1 MVFKATHRETGETV
15 AIKCIKNVEPKKY
28 DIREVTLLKELHHPN
43 IMELRDE
50 YKEKTPNCS
59 SML

>member
-28 DIREVTLLKELHHPN
+28 HIQEVTLLKELHHPN
-43 IMELRDE
+43 CIELRDE
-50 YKEKTPNCS
+50 YKEKTPNLS
-59 SML
+59 